1 MGQMQIVICLNFL
14 SRLKI
19 WNNISNNH
27 YSYIMKY
34 KNNKCV
40 KINNYA
46 IIIMI
51 GIIGITI
58 SGIKS
63 YILYY
68 AYVHVNTCVC
78 THICTYTSI

>member
-1 MGQMQIVICLNFL
+1 
-14 SRLKI
+14 
-19 WNNISNNH
+19 
-27 YSYIMKY
+27 MKY
-34 KNNKCV
+34 KNNKYV

-51 GIIGITI
+51 GIFGITI
-58 SGIKS
+58 FGIKS

-68 AYVHVNTCVC
+68 AYVNVYTCVC